1 MFTCVFVHLSA
12 SARVRLYALNAE
24 VSVCVLARVCVR
36 MCVRVR
42 VFVRACTC
50 IISNVCSFETSCV
63 RAYMSRLRVSIC
75 VHPSIRF
82 VCLRELSCN

>member
-1 MFTCVFVHLSA
+1 M
-12 SARVRLYALNAE
+12 RI
-24 VSVCVLARVCVR
+24 ARVCVR
-36 MCVRVR
+36 TVCACVCSCVRV
-42 VFVRACTC
+42 C